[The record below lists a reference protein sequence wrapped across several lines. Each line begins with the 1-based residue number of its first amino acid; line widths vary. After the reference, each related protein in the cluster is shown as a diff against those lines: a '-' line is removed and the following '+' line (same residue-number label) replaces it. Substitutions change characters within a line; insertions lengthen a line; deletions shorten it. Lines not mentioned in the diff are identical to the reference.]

1 MMSGKSS
8 ELFSE
13 SIKAGSRT
21 YFFDVKESSDG
32 VKYLVV
38 SESRA
43 RKSGFEHNR
52 VMVFEENFDTFK
64 EVFAKAMRFIEK
76 L

>member
-1 MMSGKSS
+1 MGKST

-52 VMVFEENFDTFK
+52 VMVFQENFDSFMDGFQK
-64 EVFAKAMRFIEK
+64 MMDFVKNN
-76 L
+76 